1 MVIVASKTVIWN
13 RQFMII
19 FRAHSNWYWMVFQ
32 FSCDLSVNNL
42 VKWYQ
47 LFWCKTLLVSLFF
60 VVPRVL
66 SSVAIPFHSAKR
78 LVNNFIK
85 QIHSTYLFCMC
96 WLCCQLII
104 DNIGLSLNSSSTF
117 CIMLY
122 MKGRVQE
129 RPLDFLLKSKM
140 AKTAPNFACQ
150 FVYSCF
156 EKGCPKEA

>member
-1 MVIVASKTVIWN
+1 
-13 RQFMII
+13 MII

-32 FSCDLSVNNL
+32 FSRDLSVNNL

-47 LFWCKTLLVSLFF
+47 LFWCKTLFNLVSLFF

-104 DNIGLSLNSSSTF
+104 DNIGLSLNLSSTF

-122 MKGRVQE
+122 MKGCVQE
-129 RPLDFLLKSKM
+129 HPQNSQNSSKLCM
-140 AKTAPNFACQ
+140 PICL
-150 FVYSCF
+150 YM
-156 EKGCPKEA
+156 